1 MSAVLPTDP
10 SHSDHGH
17 ADHAHDD
24 HHHGAPTGWRRWVFA
39 TNHKDIGTLY
49 LLFSFT
55 MLMVGGVL
63 ALLIRAELFQP
74 GLQLVNPELFNQ
86 LTTMH
91 GLIMVFGAIMPA
103 FVGFANWML
112 PLQIGASDMAFAR
125 MNNFSFWLLPVAAIM
140 LTASFFVPG
149 GATAAGW
156 TLYAP
161 LSLQMGPGM
170 DLAIFAM
177 HIMGASSIIGIST
190 GPAVMA
196 RTGARRG
203 MLLTMLTFA
212 VGIVL
217 VGLGANVFGSVPVVI
232 VGMVL
237 FGFGNGSVDVMM
249 NVEATAIEQRMG
261 RTILPVFH
269 AFFSF
274 GTVIGAVFGIPLGV
288 LAAVKR
294 GSLVDQIVRVIGLV
308 GYSVPIFWLGM
319 LALLIFYARLGWTSG
334 PGRIDITFEYT
345 FTPITGFYLIDA
357 ILQRDWPALKDII
370 SHLILPS
377 ALLGYF
383 SLAYI
388 SRMTRSFMLN
398 ELEQEYIVAARA
410 KGISETR
417 IIWGHALRN
426 AAVPLVTVI
435 ALSYAGLLEG
445 SVLTE
450 TIFSWPGLGL
460 YITNSLQNADMNAVL
475 GGTIVIGSVFIA
487 LNLVSDLLYRVLD
500 PRTRVR

>member
-1 MSAVLPTDP
+1 MSNTDTTSKKVRRAPRRSSGLVTSIASFLVIVVTTYLGLLAVTFFIGRVVPIDPVLAIVGDRAPAHVVARVREEMGFNLPYYQQ
-10 SHSDHGH
+10 
-17 ADHAHDD
+17 
-24 HHHGAPTGWRRWVFA
+24 FF
-39 TNHKDIGTLY
+39 LY
-49 LLFSFT
+49 
-55 MLMVGGVL
+55 VKGVL
-63 ALLIRAELFQP
+63 LGDF
-74 GLQLVNPELFNQ
+74 GTSV
-86 LTTMH
+86 LTTNPVMTD
-91 GLIMVFGAIMPA
+91 IRRVFPA
-103 FVGFANWML
+103 TMELATVGTI
-112 PLQIGASDMAFAR
+112 IGA
-125 MNNFSFWLLPVAAIM
+125 L
-140 LTASFFVPG
+140 
-149 GATAAGW
+149 
-156 TLYAP
+156 
-161 LSLQMGPGM
+161 
-170 DLAIFAM
+170 
-177 HIMGASSIIGIST
+177 
-190 GPAVMA
+190 
-196 RTGARRG
+196 
-203 MLLTMLTFA
+203 
-212 VGIVL
+212 
-217 VGLGANVFGSVPVVI
+217 
-232 VGMVL
+232 
-237 FGFGNGSVDVMM
+237 
-249 NVEATAIEQRMG
+249 
-261 RTILPVFH
+261 
-269 AFFSF
+269 
-274 GTVIGAVFGIPLGV
+274 FGIPLGV

-294 GSLVDQIVRVIGLV
+294 GSIVDQIVRVIGLV

-357 ILQRDWPALKDII
+357 IILRDWPALKDIV

-487 LNLVSDLLYRVLD
+487 LNLVSDLLYRLLD
-500 PRTRVR
+500 PRTRAR